1 MAKDSWWK
9 RQSTGRQFLVIF
21 VGTILVFYI
30 FLMVLASTAPSD
42 APVNSTPVVKK
53 NVTEAEYVVL
63 VQNATSAA
71 EANSALVSMTATEYR
86 QGMVTQSEAVK
97 SIDGYYREVYRAYCA
112 VDDVNP
118 PEKYKSSQQFLSN
131 KLLLLS
137 KDVAAIKDDISLG
150 WNNNIMEDLK
160 TLAKDE
166 DVVVNSGNSI
176 I

>member
-1 MAKDSWWK
+1 MSKKSWWK

-30 FLMVLASTAPSD
+30 FLMVLASTVPSD
-42 APVNSTPVVKK
+42 TPVNSTPIVKK

-97 SIDGYYREVYRAYCA
+97 TIDGYYREVYRAYCA

-118 PEKYKSSQQFLSN
+118 PEKYKNSQQFLSS

-137 KDVAAIKDDISLG
+137 KDVATIKDDISLG
-150 WNNNIMEDLK
+150 WGHDVMEDLK
-160 TLAKDE
+160 TLAQDEE
-166 DVVVNSGNSI
+166 DVASYGNNI
-176 I
+176 Q